1 MRFNVGSRAR
11 LMTDADK
18 NIPLFVAIEAG
29 SLAICKELLAHFP
42 EEQLKYTK
50 VSPGIVKRVL

>member
-1 MRFNVGSRAR
+1 
-11 LMTDADK
+11 MTDADK

-50 VSPGIVKRVL
+50 VSSKTELRKYLT